1 MSSPK
6 REFSLEV
13 LKLEGVDGYGLSLT
27 GWPTVYRKD
36 APDVSVSVW
45 GRPLQSVVD
54 HVLTALK
61 HNGYSPSDLSS
72 RRRKPFVLHEE
83 DGVRLG
89 LLFHAVKPLHKSARI
104 EAISQALR
112 TMEPEEVFYW
122 FSKCAGGP
130 GAGRA
135 RRAFRLLAAEE

>member
-1 MSSPK
+1 MSSPT

-13 LKLEGVDGYGLSLT
+13 VKPQGVEGYGLTLT
-27 GWPTVYRKD
+27 GRPQYRNGTTD
-36 APDVSVSVW
+36 ISVSIW

-54 HVLTALK
+54 HVLAALK
-61 HNGYSPSDLSS
+61 RAGYSPADLST
-72 RRRKPFVLHEE
+72 RRKKPFLLHEE

-112 TMEPEEVFYW
+112 SMEPEEVFYW
-122 FSKCAGGP
+122 FSKCATGP
-130 GAGRA
+130 DASRA